1 MRAERRITVEWNGEK
16 QARLDALR
24 AAELGGTLDQAAEA
38 ELEALLEFVE
48 AEERERLAP
57 ALAQMREEQAA
68 LRQQV
73 QESEVANEELV
84 HLAAQQ
90 EQWLADARHL
100 LRDLHRRHQA
110 MKETYQSITGE
121 PMAVT

>member
-1 MRAERRITVEWNGEK
+1 
-16 QARLDALR
+16 LDEA
-24 AAELGGTLDQAAEA
+24 DEA
-38 ELEALLEFVE
+38 ELKALLELIE

-73 QESEVANEELV
+73 QESEVANEQLAS
-84 HLAAQQ
+84 LAAQQ
-90 EQWLADARHL
+90 EQWLADARRL
-100 LRDLHRRHQA
+100 LQDLQRRHQA

-121 PMAVT
+121 PMAVA

>member
-1 MRAERRITVEWNGEK
+1 MEWNGEK

-24 AAELGGTLDQAAEA
+24 AAELSGTLDQASEA
-38 ELEALLEFVE
+38 ELKALLELIE

-57 ALAQMREEQAA
+57 ALVQMREEQSA
-68 LRQQV
+68 LRQKV
-73 QESEVANEELV
+73 QESEVANEELA

-100 LRDLHRRHQA
+100 LRDLQRRHQA

-121 PMAVT
+121 PMAVA